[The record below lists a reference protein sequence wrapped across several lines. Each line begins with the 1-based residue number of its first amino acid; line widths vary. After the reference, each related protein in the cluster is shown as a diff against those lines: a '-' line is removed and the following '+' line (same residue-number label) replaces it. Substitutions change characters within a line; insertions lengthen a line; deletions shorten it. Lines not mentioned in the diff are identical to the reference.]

1 LSSFKI
7 NLLPPEVIEKR
18 RYEKLLSYVLILFV
32 FLIALLA
39 IFYGFN
45 IIRINNLNI
54 DLSDLRLQTSRVA
67 KDISNI
73 EKYEQ
78 LKLKLE
84 QQEQTLKTAT
94 ADARP
99 WLRFLNDL
107 SLVMPN
113 EAWLTAL
120 NLNKETVDFSAKV
133 LTDAKGNPTN
143 VAKLLVRLETL
154 KDLTDIWTQGLT
166 KPAGQEGQ
174 TTETAGPKVM
184 DINVSA
190 KLKPLGSTASA
201 APAPP
206 SGGTQ

>member
-1 LSSFKI
+1 MSALKV

-18 RYEKLLSYVLILFV
+18 RYEKLLSYLLILFV

-39 IFYGFN
+39 VFYGFN
-45 IIRINNLNI
+45 TVRLNNLNI
-54 DLSDLRLQTSRVA
+54 DLADLKLQTTKVA

-94 ADARP
+94 ADVRP

-120 NLNKETVDFSAKV
+120 NLNKDSVNFSAQV

-154 KDLTDIWTQGLT
+154 KDLTDIWTQGLA
-166 KPAGQEGQ
+166 KPSQEGES
-174 TTETAGPKVM
+174 TETTGPKVM
-184 DINVSA
+184 DIGVTA
-190 KLKPLGSTASA
+190 KLKPLESAAPA

>member
-1 LSSFKI
+1 MSAVKI
-7 NLLPPEVIEKR
+7 NLLPSEVIEKR

-32 FLIALLA
+32 FLLALLA

-45 IIRINNLNI
+45 IVRLNNLNI
-54 DLSDLRLQTSRVA
+54 DLSDLKLQTSRAA

-84 QQEQTLKTAT
+84 QQEQTLKTAMS
-94 ADARP
+94 DAHP

-120 NLNKETVDFSAKV
+120 NLNKEAVDFSAKV

-166 KPAGQEGQ
+166 KPSQAEES
-174 TTETAGPKVM
+174 TTTTGPKVM
-184 DINVSA
+184 DISVTA
-190 KLKPLGSTASA
+190 KLKPLESSASA

>member
-1 LSSFKI
+1 MSAVKI
-7 NLLPPEVIEKR
+7 NLLPSEVIEKR

-32 FLIALLA
+32 FLLALLA

-45 IIRINNLNI
+45 IVRLNNLNI
-54 DLSDLRLQTSRVA
+54 DLSDLKLQTSRVA

-84 QQEQTLKTAT
+84 QQEQTLKTAMS
-94 ADARP
+94 DARP

-120 NLNKETVDFSAKV
+120 NLNKEAVDFSAKV

-166 KPAGQEGQ
+166 KPSQAEES
-174 TTETAGPKVM
+174 TTTTGPKVM
-184 DINVSA
+184 DISVTA
-190 KLKPLGSTASA
+190 KLKPLESSASA